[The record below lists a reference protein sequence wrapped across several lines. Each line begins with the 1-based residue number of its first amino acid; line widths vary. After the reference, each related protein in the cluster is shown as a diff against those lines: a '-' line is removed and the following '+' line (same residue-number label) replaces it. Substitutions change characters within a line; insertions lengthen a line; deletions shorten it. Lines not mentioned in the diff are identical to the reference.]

1 LTGSNPKSGTD
12 KSWVVGLKSQGKS
25 KYIDWN
31 ELKRKRIVQ
40 VQLNQSN
47 VFVVLLSDNKS
58 FFAYENPFS
67 AVPKLINNTL
77 EIVADKTYTYQL
89 NGHGINGAQNLKP
102 VKAYQE
108 FLHSWK
114 HFSQE

>member
-1 LTGSNPKSGTD
+1 
-12 KSWVVGLKSQGKS
+12 
-25 KYIDWN
+25 
-31 ELKRKRIVQ
+31 
-40 VQLNQSN
+40 

-58 FFAYENPFS
+58 FFAYKNPFS

-77 EIVADKTYTYQL
+77 VIDADKTYTYQL
-89 NGHGINGAQNLKP
+89 NGLGINGAQNLKP

>member
-1 LTGSNPKSGTD
+1 
-12 KSWVVGLKSQGKS
+12 
-25 KYIDWN
+25 
-31 ELKRKRIVQ
+31 
-40 VQLNQSN
+40 

-77 EIVADKTYTYQL
+77 VIDADKTYTYQL
-89 NGHGINGAQNLKP
+89 NGHGIDGAQNLKS